1 MTKKIK
7 AQVLELQ
14 LPWRILSQKLVKLNE
29 SGMVLYMSTFENSQ
43 IKVSLNCK
51 KRSLKTLT
59 YENLNS
65 LNFLPINL
73 FDQLVEKVIVQQH

>member
-1 MTKKIK
+1 MIIKIK

-43 IKVSLNCK
+43 IKVSVYSSK
-51 KRSLKTLT
+51 KLS
-59 YENLNS
+59 
-65 LNFLPINL
+65 
-73 FDQLVEKVIVQQH
+73 